1 MCSDGDEDL
10 RAGWR
15 WSEHMAAGMETA
27 ELKKKKR
34 KKAQKK
40 PTVIYGCS
48 YMSGQM
54 MFSGYKGVLNLS

>member
-1 MCSDGDEDL
+1 
-10 RAGWR
+10 
-15 WSEHMAAGMETA
+15 MAAGMETA
-27 ELKKKKR
+27 ELKK